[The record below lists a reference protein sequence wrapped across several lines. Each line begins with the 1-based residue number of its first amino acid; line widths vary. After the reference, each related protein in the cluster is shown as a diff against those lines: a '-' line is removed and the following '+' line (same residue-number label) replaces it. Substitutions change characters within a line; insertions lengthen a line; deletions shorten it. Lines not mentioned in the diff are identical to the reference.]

1 MSFRESP
8 TDPGREPLRIAIV
21 SPNKNKYSETF
32 IHAHI
37 TDLPG
42 EKWLLHGGYLP
53 RFVSWDLEEE
63 DLELAWHSWWEVLT
77 QRFGEEDQPRLEK
90 GIKKWL
96 QKKQI
101 KVVLGEYGPSGVA
114 MMDICADVGVPLV
127 VHFHGYD
134 AYREDILGE
143 QGKDYPRMF
152 AIASA
157 LVVVS
162 EDMRRQLLSLGA
174 PPEKV
179 HLIPYGVDPEL
190 FRVTD
195 PGENP
200 PGLVAVGRFTAKK
213 APHLTIRAFAKA
225 VKRVPEAQLTFAGE
239 GDLLEECRALAEEL
253 GLGERVR
260 FAGGLS
266 QVEVAELLGGARAF
280 VQHSLRPAD
289 GDSEGL
295 PLAVLESMACGL
307 PVVATRH
314 AGIPDAVRHGE
325 EGLLCEEGD
334 VSAMAEHMVRVL
346 EDPTYAARLGR
357 AGAARV
363 REHFTRELYL
373 GRLFDLLKAQPS

>member
-1 MSFRESP
+1 MSKEGLEGA
-8 TDPGREPLRIAIV
+8 DLRIAIV
-21 SPNKNKYSETF
+21 SPNKYKYSETF

-37 TDLPG
+37 NELPG
-42 EKWLLHGGYLP
+42 EIRVLHSGYLP
-53 RFVSWDLEEE
+53 RYYSWDLEGE
-63 DLELAWHSWWEVLT
+63 DHDLHWHSWWEMVT
-77 QRFGEEDQPRLEK
+77 QRFGEENEARLEK

-96 QKKQI
+96 QKRKIQ
-101 KVVLGEYGPSGVA
+101 VVLGEYGPSGVA
-114 MMDICADVGVPLV
+114 MADICADLGIPLV

-143 QGKDYPRMF
+143 QGRDYPRMF
-152 AIASA
+152 TIASA

-190 FRVTD
+190 FRITD
-195 PGENP
+195 SGGNP
-200 PGLVAVGRFTAKK
+200 PSLVAVGRFTAKK
-213 APHLTIRAFAKA
+213 APDLTIRAFAEVA
-225 VKRVPEAQLTFAGE
+225 ERFPEARLTLAGE
-239 GDLLEECRALAEEL
+239 GDLLEACVSLAEEL
-253 GLGERVR
+253 GLGSRVR

-266 QVEVAELLGGARAF
+266 QSEVAELLGGARAF

-295 PLAVLESMACGL
+295 PLAVLEAMASGL

-314 AGIPDAVRHGE
+314 AGIPDAVRHGA

-334 VSAMAEHMVRVL
+334 VFAMAEHMAQVL
-346 EDPTYAARLGR
+346 EDSAYAARLGR
-357 AGAARV
+357 AGAARI
-363 REHFTRELYL
+363 REHFTREIYL
-373 GRLFDLLKAQPS
+373 GKLYRLLKDQLP